1 MLQTEVA
8 SREEVIEEAE
18 TLTVTEAVSVALGTE
33 VAAEAKA
40 EEETVKVAP
49 RRTKVQ
55 TRCIK
60 KTKIQSKFFIFL
72 QFCIVKFGKIDAL
85 YCPGKL
91 KMNLLELFENKKMHL
106 EKVRKNPV

>member
-8 SREEVIEEAE
+8 SRDEVIK
-18 TLTVTEAVSVALGTE
+18 V
-33 VAAEAKA
+33 

-60 KTKIQSKFFIFL
+60 KTEIQSKFFIFL

-85 YCPGKL
+85 YCPGPIL
-91 KMNLLELFENKKMHL
+91 SSSISSEYWASEINYREIPTL
-106 EKVRKNPV
+106 VV